1 MGLFYVMSCRRAVGS
16 EVAQEAR
23 MTMNFIGE
31 YVSFCRGAGLFDIQF
46 QIVFLYP
53 SISSEFPNA
62 V

>member
-1 MGLFYVMSCRRAVGS
+1 MSCRRAVGS